1 MHALKYIIFFP
12 ALALVLD
19 CNPYVSRQTGP
30 AQYTVKIAYC
40 EQHFNGASLTGQT
53 ILVLPVLTR
62 TGHDTASYFS
72 PQQQIEIL
80 QKVRNDLHY
89 STSYDFEKKYLSAHD
104 PLSLSRFYQSL
115 YNGEVVKAQTS
126 DSIWKAMDAAYMMF
140 VGIQYAATIRSFD
153 GNSRRN
159 LHLDVELWNVASG
172 EAVWRV
178 EVIGIDKSIG
188 TTDTRFLNG
197 SLYEAFSKLPGYL
210 PANNENNW

>member
-1 MHALKYIIFFP
+1 MFPLRFVLFFP
-12 ALALVLD
+12 ALELLLV
-19 CNPYVSRQTGP
+19 CTPYVSRQTGP

-53 ILVLPVLTR
+53 VLVLPVLTR
-62 TGHDTASYFS
+62 TGHDTGSYFS
-72 PQQQIEIL
+72 PRRQIEIL

-104 PLSLSRFYQSL
+104 SLSLYHFYQSL
-115 YNGEVVKAQTS
+115 YKGEVVKAQTS

-140 VGIQYAATIRSFD
+140 VGIKYAATIRSFD

-159 LHLDVELWNVASG
+159 LHVDVELWDVASG
-172 EAVWRV
+172 ETVWRV

-188 TTDTRFLNG
+188 TTDTRFIKG